1 MAALG
6 LVPDRHLGKSLRE
19 MQTHLLKMRDKYGL
33 NVCGEGGEYETFTLD
48 CPLFK
53 QRIVV
58 EDIQTIISSADPI
71 CPVGYI
77 NFTKLTLQPKEPN
90 AGGDVVFVKKSLDY
104 ITDLNESTYS
114 DLSDPDFS
122 ETELELIE
130 KETRL
135 RESLSQNELI
145 SRSNSFGRHLA
156 TSSSSPIPIVTKS
169 ASVDEPIPTASC
181 ITGSASLLL
190 LGNANANANQSTSAS
205 ASALALGGTG
215 GVGGALQANSCCGFG
230 SSHPLGSSTAAVC
243 GSLSLAI
250 SSLGLS
256 TTQCNNNAATTT
268 MPTGLTQPPSPMK
281 YEREFRPLANQAR
294 AAINAKG
301 WMWLAGIQGN
311 QQHLQTLTHNRY
323 APSKWHSHSCTLV
336 SLPLVVSP
344 RLRRQ
349 HGAGHATGVDHAA
362 RSVHQQWLRAAGPV
376 LHHALREIHS
386 RVSRSQ

>member
-1 MAALG
+1 MG

-19 MQTHLLKMRDKYGL
+19 MQSHLLKMRDKYGL

-58 EDIQTIISSADPI
+58 EDIQTISSSADPI

-77 NFTKLTLQPKEPN
+77 NFTKLTLQPKEPHS
-90 AGGDVVFVKKSLDY
+90 GGDVVFVKKSLDY
-104 ITDLNESTYS
+104 ISDLNESTYS

-169 ASVDEPIPTASC
+169 ASVDEPIPTASS

-190 LGNANANANQSTSAS
+190 LANANQSTST
-205 ASALALGGTG
+205 SALGIGGIG
-215 GVGGALQANSCCGFG
+215 GGGGGGGGRSSNNCGFG

-256 TTQCNNNAATTT
+256 TTQCNNNAAMAT
-268 MPTGLTQPPSPMK
+268 MPAGMTQPPSPMK
-281 YEREFRPLANQAR
+281 YEREFRPLANQAK

-301 WMWLAGIQGN
+301 WMWLAGIQGKPTQN
-311 QQHLQTLTHNRY
+311 STHSFHT
-323 APSKWHSHSCTLV
+323 PTSCPLSKQYSYFFLFLC
-336 SLPLVVSP
+336 
-344 RLRRQ
+344 RLRLE
-349 HGAGHATGVDHAA
+349 HGAGHAAGIEYPAGTL
-362 RSVHQQWLRAAGPV
+362 HQQRL
-376 LHHALREIHS
+376 
-386 RVSRSQ
+386 